1 MSKQAQAA
9 QGSAAAAKAPSAFK
23 QMKPVQKI
31 LHVIKVT
38 LFFVTF
44 GFAFHNILRDD

>member
-1 MSKQAQAA
+1 MSNPNQAA
-9 QGSAAAAKAPSAFK
+9 QGSAAAAKAPNAFK
-23 QMKPVQKI
+23 QMKAWQKT